1 MENSKLYPVAVNGKT
16 RIELEF
22 PLDAEQSFIEQTVLN
37 HETIQK
43 WLEGKQ
49 PKKIIFVKG
58 KMINIVI

>member
-1 MENSKLYPVAVNGKT
+1 MQHNLMQKK
-16 RIELEF
+16 I
-22 PLDAEQSFIEQTVLN
+22 VLAN
-37 HETIQK
+37 DVVQK